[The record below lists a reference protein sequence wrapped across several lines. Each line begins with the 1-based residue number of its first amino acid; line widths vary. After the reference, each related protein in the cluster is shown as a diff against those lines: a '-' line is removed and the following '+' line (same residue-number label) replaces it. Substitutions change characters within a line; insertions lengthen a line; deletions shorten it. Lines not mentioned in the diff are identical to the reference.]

1 MLWVEI
7 SLLNPEKHS
16 DVVIDQLED
25 SYWYQIW
32 KYLNGHELVRDAPL
46 NTRLCWKG

>member
-7 SLLNPEKHS
+7 SLLNLEKHS

-25 SYWYQIW
+25 SYCYQIW
-32 KYLNGHELVRDAPL
+32 KYLKGYELDM
-46 NTRLCWKG
+46 N